1 MRLKKRINK
10 QVRFSVI
17 SLRNFYIGYLD
28 SRFKLIVEENNY
40 EYMERS
46 KKSTSKY
53 YIWMLI

>member
-53 YIWMLI
+53 YI